1 MSVPGSTIKKTQDA
15 LGRYVKKPQLTDKL
29 LNKPPFRF
37 LHDVISVVIRDHG
50 KFRGLFNESE
60 MNSNNVKDKES
71 KLKYLDKIIRA
82 VSFATG
88 SVLSAKPGKIVS
100 GQEPVKT
107 NEFLQALAAVIIVDL
122 LLSSMT
128 LKKIL
133 LQVVEPPSLTKKSL
147 SSAFQRDAEPSVNEE
162 MPIQKNEEPPESL
175 EVAEEPIPIEVP
187 QEEESKQVEPESIT
201 TPESV
206 SRPITNRI
214 KSAMRPPSSRPAAP
228 RLRERPNIEPEE
240 IIRPGTSTKPVNL
253 ILAMDDDEEEEDGDN
268 FLIQETNDNVLHLED
283 RVDLAI
289 DSHDVVEA
297 EGKEHGG
304 LVQEI
309 LATQK
314 ELNVAEEKQKVSIEA
329 ESDLTDLTYRRERE
343 STQREIDKLKERMWT
358 QCKRELDTWRNE
370 RKQLKAKLN
379 QEEHLTQKSIQPLR
393 DHLIEIEYNVVE
405 QLDKIS
411 SVKGK
416 ILKNDEKIAKM
427 LSSISNK

>member
-1 MSVPGSTIKKTQDA
+1 
-15 LGRYVKKPQLTDKL
+15 
-29 LNKPPFRF
+29 
-37 LHDVISVVIRDHG
+37 
-50 KFRGLFNESE
+50 
-60 MNSNNVKDKES
+60 
-71 KLKYLDKIIRA
+71 
-82 VSFATG
+82 
-88 SVLSAKPGKIVS
+88 
-100 GQEPVKT
+100 
-107 NEFLQALAAVIIVDL
+107 
-122 LLSSMT
+122 
-128 LKKIL
+128 
-133 LQVVEPPSLTKKSL
+133 
-147 SSAFQRDAEPSVNEE
+147 

-343 STQREIDKLKERMWT
+343 STQREIDKLKESIQTLTRYANPLGKLMNFL
-358 QCKRELDTWRNE
+358 QEDVDSMQRELDTWRNE